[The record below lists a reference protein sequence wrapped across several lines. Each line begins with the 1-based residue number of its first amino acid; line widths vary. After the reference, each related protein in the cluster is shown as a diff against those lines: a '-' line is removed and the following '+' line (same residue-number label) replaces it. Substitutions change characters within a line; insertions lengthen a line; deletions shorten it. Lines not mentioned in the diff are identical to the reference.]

1 MRNSYGGLNMEKCNF
16 QNVKAVVGEN
26 ELQTIEEMA
35 AKLKVKPS
43 WLYFRTMQTGEGAIP
58 RIKVGK
64 YLRFNPSAVM
74 EWIEKQYGEAE

>member
-1 MRNSYGGLNMEKCNF
+1 MEKCNF